1 MEFPHKDGT
10 LQCHISVSRTLFN
23 EKRRLASTYVGLNNL
38 QQIKPIILHTLL
50 LERIWLQL
58 YHWLTYLLPSDFR
71 VKSEIIIVNMVSWQP
86 KKHMFKKKRIL
97 SITHKR
103 ARENLVCR
111 FTIITGCNSTQTS
124 TLI

>member
-1 MEFPHKDGT
+1 VEFPHKDGT

-50 LERIWLQL
+50 PERIWLQL

-71 VKSEIIIVNMVSWQP
+71 VKSEIIIVNMVSCQP
-86 KKHMFKKKRIL
+86 KKHMFKLVSSKTLFLELTSMLIKCVVHFIHIDQIL
-97 SITHKR
+97 T
-103 ARENLVCR
+103 
-111 FTIITGCNSTQTS
+111 F
-124 TLI
+124 